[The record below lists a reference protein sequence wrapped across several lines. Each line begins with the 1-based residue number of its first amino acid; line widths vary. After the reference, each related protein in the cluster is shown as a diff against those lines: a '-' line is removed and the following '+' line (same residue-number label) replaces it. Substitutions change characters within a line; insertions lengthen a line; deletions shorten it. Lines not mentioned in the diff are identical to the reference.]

1 MRKCISLF
9 IATVTVSLFL
19 LVGVASAQEQK
30 ETKFGVGFQSSF
42 PAWGISGMMD
52 VFDKVSVQGIL
63 GAFGNLKTYAGR
75 GIYRF
80 RREPFWNTYGY
91 GMVGMWSYS
100 YFDDYARR
108 NYVKET
114 ETAMGFGAG
123 GGIEYNWQAFA
134 PNLPPIWWNL
144 EAGIGSVPLKYYN
157 FSSFMIGV
165 GAHYRF

>member
-30 ETKFGVGFQSSF
+30 ETKFGVGLQN
-42 PAWGISGMMD
+42 WGISGMMD
-52 VFDKVSVQGIL
+52 VSDKVSVQGIL
-63 GAFGNLKTYAGR
+63 EAFGYLKAYTGR

-80 RREPFWNTYGY
+80 KRESVWNAYGY

-100 YFDDYARR
+100 YDADWDRA
-108 NYVKET
+108 KGT
-114 ETAMGFGAG
+114 ETAMCFGAG

-144 EAGIGSVPLKYYN
+144 EAGIGSASAGLL
-157 FSSFMIGV
+157 
-165 GAHYRF
+165 